1 MNVVASAAL
10 ETPDLPCANAVA
22 PSVTK
27 DDEAELVQRVAE
39 GDREAFRHLVERH
52 QMSLVAYAQRTLGER
67 SAAED
72 TVQEAFLRLWT
83 RAGDFRPEKA
93 RLTTWLHNITHNLCV
108 DAFRRGAR
116 LDYRDT
122 AEDELGSSPGATDV
136 SIHDQEHARLR
147 AAIGDLPERQ
157 RSALLLCHYQGFS
170 NRDAAQVLDV
180 SVDALESLLAR
191 ARRTLKKELGIHGT

>member
-1 MNVVASAAL
+1 M
-10 ETPDLPCANAVA
+10 TR
-22 PSVTK
+22 
-27 DDEAELVQRVAE
+27 DDEGELVQRVAG
-39 GDREAFRHLVERH
+39 GDRDAFRHLVERH
-52 QMSLVAYAQRTLGER
+52 QASLVAYAQRTLGER
-67 SAAED
+67 AAAED

-93 RLTTWLHNITHNLCV
+93 RLTTWLHNITHNLCI

-122 AEDELGSSPGATDV
+122 SDDELGSTSGATEV
-136 SIHDQEHARLR
+136 SIRDQEHARLR
-147 AAIGDLPERQ
+147 TAIGGLPERQ
-157 RSALLLCHYQGFS
+157 RSALLLCHYQGLS
-170 NRDAAQVLDV
+170 NRDAAHILDV